1 MEAALV
7 LSEVLILPLCLLP
20 TACLNPGTDKHWYE
34 LGAIKA
40 GHQGSKWPRYS
51 NKFYLPLICFLL
63 NQGMAGML
71 ETYHL
76 LYAFFLLAVGISFWP
91 LYLSLLQCFHF
102 YELEGVD
109 LALSCVGWG
118 HPSFCRH
125 LEKTCTPEVEASP
138 QWTRIPHGGEQQLQA
153 HVKKQNIGSQ
163 MNFSIPGEDEHQL
176 RARVNK

>member
-76 LYAFFLLAVGISFWP
+76 LYAFFLLAVGIVRPGS
-91 LYLSLLQCFHF
+91 LSSVGGLIDVSENWDLTSLNG
-102 YELEGVD
+102 LES
-109 LALSCVGWG
+109 LM
-118 HPSFCRH
+118 
-125 LEKTCTPEVEASP
+125 EVSNNSKHMSKSK
-138 QWTRIPHGGEQQLQA
+138 ILDH
-153 HVKKQNIGSQ
+153 K
-163 MNFSIPGEDEHQL
+163 
-176 RARVNK
+176 